1 MTIRVC
7 MNIYVSRTFQKS
19 GQNSRK
25 VPRKFREMLGK
36 VKILLNPTEIRT
48 ENLRK
53 KIPTDFFQK
62 SILTDL
68 LLGHVGT
75 RYERIRDSFRTFSIG
90 IR

>member
-25 VPRKFREMLGK
+25 VPRNVGESQDPPQPDRDPDRKS
-36 VKILLNPTEIRT
+36 P
-48 ENLRK
+48 K